1 MASEPRSHRDVRYE
15 PDDRPPLLLTT
26 GLGLQ
31 YAMLAI
37 AGIIITP
44 TVMISTAGG
53 SDAYL
58 TWAVFAALMVSGIAT
73 MVQALRIGRIGA
85 GYILVMGSTGAF
97 LAVSVSA
104 LEQGGPGLL
113 ASLVVMSSLVQFALA
128 AKMSLLRRIFT
139 PTVAGTVLML
149 IPVTIGPLII
159 RKLND
164 VPESASAA
172 AAPVVAGLTLLVTI
186 VIALRSTGIWRL
198 WAPAIGIVAGT
209 LTGGLVFGIYDTQ
222 RILDAPWI
230 GVPGEAYLGFDLS
243 FGPEF

>member
-1 MASEPRSHRDVRYE
+1 MASEPRPHRDVRYE

-58 TWAVFAALMVSGIAT
+58 TWAVFAALVVSGIAT

-104 LEQGGPGLL
+104 LEQG
-113 ASLVVMSSLVQFALA
+113 
-128 AKMSLLRRIFT
+128 R
-139 PTVAGTVLML
+139 AGTAGKLGSHVVPG
-149 IPVTIGPLII
+149 PVCP
-159 RKLND
+159 RRQD
-164 VPESASAA
+164 VPAA
-172 AAPVVAGLTLLVTI
+172 QDIYAHRRRHRAHADPGYDRAAHNPQV
-186 VIALRSTGIWRL
+186 
-198 WAPAIGIVAGT
+198 
-209 LTGGLVFGIYDTQ
+209 
-222 RILDAPWI
+222 
-230 GVPGEAYLGFDLS
+230 E
-243 FGPEF
+243 